1 MTCAEDSLRRPPPRV
16 DLAARPLALRLFP
29 DAVLR
34 GFARPLS
41 RGGRRLEALARD
53 MLELMCSRRG
63 IGLAAPQVGLLVR
76 LIVADLGA
84 GPVCLVNPA
93 LVPAGS
99 GECMEEGCLSLPG
112 VLVEVERA
120 GRVEVRG
127 LDPTGR
133 PRHFEARGLLAR
145 VLQHEVDHLD
155 GVLIID
161 RARPKPGDGSPGKGL
176 VAGRPARSGPP
187 CL

>member
-1 MTCAEDSLRRPPPRV
+1 MRD
-16 DLAARPLALRLFP
+16 DLAEARELLRAAQPGAAIITAALSGPDLDSVLGTPLA
-29 DAVLR
+29 
-34 GFARPLS
+34 GT
-41 RGGRRLEALARD
+41 
-53 MLELMCSRRG
+53 
-63 IGLAAPQVGLLVR
+63 VGLLVR